1 MVTHKNH
8 CVLHDYHGSPQ
19 EMDTLNYEAL
29 NKLAGTYNSKN
40 VQEIILRSAES
51 QFISI

>member
-8 CVLHDYHGSPQ
+8 CLLHYYHGSPQ

-29 NKLAGTYNSKN
+29 NKLAGTFALCGMIFMS
-40 VQEIILRSAES
+40 
-51 QFISI
+51 